1 MRCSNIARG
10 ECQIDEIPHTSRRLG
25 GAHPLFIL
33 DIFWVWV
40 AGELKVDYYP
50 GIKRKRLKK
59 AALWVIHS
67 ENGKKNVD
75 GCLNRYC
82 HPPFGPNMVFFRVHG
97 NEKDRGRDWAY
108 IEARVSGSSWVPF
121 YSVSSS

>member
-1 MRCSNIARG
+1 M
-10 ECQIDEIPHTSRRLG
+10 
-25 GAHPLFIL
+25 FIL
-33 DIFWVWV
+33 DIFLVWV
-40 AGELKVDYYP
+40 VGELKVDYYP

-75 GCLNRYC
+75 GCLNRYG

-97 NEKDRGRDWAY
+97 NEKDHGRDWAY